1 MYLLVVETQA
11 YVLNFHGRVTEASV
25 KNFQLVHSTDGE
37 SARILMRY
45 IIMLCV
51 YYNYRGLCDHA
62 VR

>member
-37 SARILMRY
+37 SASNALYNYAVRIL
-45 IIMLCV
+45 
-51 YYNYRGLCDHA
+51 
-62 VR
+62 